1 MAHVKGNDVFDTGMI
16 LAPEQESLRRT
27 LRNIKERK
35 EGRSLG
41 STHPTRFRTLK

>member
-1 MAHVKGNDVFDTGMI
+1 MAHVKGNDVFDTGVI
-16 LAPEQESLRRT
+16 LAPEKESLRRK

-41 STHPTRFRTLK
+41 STHPTRFRKLK

>member
-1 MAHVKGNDVFDTGMI
+1 MAHVKGNDVFDIGI
-16 LAPEQESLRRT
+16 NLAPEQESLRRT